1 MLDGIDVFRVTGAR
15 MRYLAQR
22 QNLLAQNVA
31 NADTPHYQARDLR
44 PFTFESALLR
54 GMPGAPLRQAATR
67 PGHLTEGQAGTAELH
82 KRQASNGEDPDG
94 NTVDLEEQMLKQADV
109 ARSYDMAATVYR
121 RTAALMR
128 TAAGGR

>member
-15 MRYLAQR
+15 MRHLAAR
-22 QNLLAQNVA
+22 QNLLAQNIA

-54 GMPGAPLRQAATR
+54 GMQGAPLRMAGAH
-67 PGHLTEGQAGTAELH
+67 PGHITEARMDTPMVT
-82 KRQASNGEDPDG
+82 RNASTSEDPDG
-94 NTVDLEEQMLKQADV
+94 NRVSLEEQMLKQADV
-109 ARSYDMAATVYR
+109 ARSYDMATTVYR

-128 TAAGGR
+128 TAIGGR